1 MSEMGAEAQ
10 MKKAIFFDLY
20 GTLIDIKTDE
30 HDPWVYSVLS
40 QYLSYHTVKIGPDE
54 LKEIYFKKIEQNLR
68 QSKEVHPEV
77 DVYEVFHAIMH
88 RYGNKRYS
96 QGIVVDTAM
105 LFRSLTKRHFGLFP
119 YLSEALTH
127 LRKKYRIA
135 VISDAQWVF
144 AEPEIEMLGLDRF
157 FTLRILSSC
166 FGFKKPDVKLFTIA
180 MGKFGVRPEE
190 SIYVGDNPH
199 KDLLGA
205 KRSGMSFI
213 LFGQEFQEY
222 NDLKPDGVF
231 HDYSE
236 LEEVVSGKF
245 HS

>member
-1 MSEMGAEAQ
+1 
-10 MKKAIFFDLY
+10 
-20 GTLIDIKTDE
+20 
-30 HDPWVYSVLS
+30 
-40 QYLSYHTVKIGPDE
+40 
-54 LKEIYFKKIEQNLR
+54 
-68 QSKEVHPEV
+68 
-77 DVYEVFHAIMH
+77 MH
-88 RYGNKRYS
+88 RYGNKKYS

-105 LFRSLTKRHFGLFP
+105 FFRSLTKRHFALFP

-166 FGFKKPDVKLFTIA
+166 FGFKKPDVRLFTIA

-190 SIYVGDNPH
+190 SIYVGDNPN

-205 KRSGMSFI
+205 KRAGMKF
-213 LFGQEFQEY
+213 LFFGEEFQEY
-222 NDLKPDGVF
+222 QEHNALKPDGIF
-231 HDYSE
+231 SDYSE
-236 LEEVVSGKF
+236 LEEVVSGEF